1 MSSFSFDFT
10 PIFNIGIGLALALLA
25 SLSGLLGLV
34 IGFEIFKW
42 LWNLLLNIFS
52 RLAGRG

>member
-10 PIFNIGIGLALALLA
+10 PIFNIGIGLALALLT
-25 SLSGLLGLV
+25 SLAGLLGLI

-42 LWNLLLNIFS
+42 LWNLLLSVFS
-52 RLAGRG
+52 RLASRG